1 MQNRKSY
8 SVFVI
13 TKHGLEI
20 AKKIHEAW
28 EDVDLFVS
36 PKFIDS
42 APPGSKLLSLPMDKT
57 LDETFQNYDC
67 HIFIIS
73 VGAVVRMIAPLLKN
87 KKVDPAV
94 ICVDDRANFSICV
107 LSGHVGRGNFF
118 TERLSKTLSNTAV
131 ITTASDVS
139 GTLTVDILGRELG
152 WTLEHPDRNVTRG
165 CAAVVNETK
174 VLFVQETGEPN
185 WWPLKK
191 SLPKG
196 VEYSVSLMDIN
207 PNEYEIL
214 LIVTD
219 RTDLNRTNQEH
230 YNNSIL
236 YRPKSLVLGLGCDRN
251 VSFETVENGI
261 LKILSDNALAVQ
273 SVKTIAS
280 ADLKRDEEAFLQIS
294 KKYGWEFKTFSSD
307 ELDRVSEIESP
318 SEVVKNFVGTR
329 SVSEASSIL
338 ASGADSLLLPK
349 QKYKEG
355 VDGKNLTV
363 AISRIP
369 FPSRFSSNSQNSVKK
384 EE

>member
-20 AKKIHEAW
+20 AKRIHEAW
-28 EDVDLFVS
+28 ENVDLFVS

-42 APPGSKLLSLPMDKT
+42 APPGSNLLSLPMDKT

-87 KKVDPAV
+87 KKIDPAV

-118 TERLSKTLSNTAV
+118 TERLAKTLSNTAV

-185 WWPLKK
+185 WWPLDK

-196 VEYSVSLMDIN
+196 VEYSVSLNNVN
-207 PNEYEIL
+207 PNDYEIL
-214 LIVTD
+214 LIATD
-219 RTDLNRTNQEH
+219 KTDLKQNNPEH
-230 YNNSIL
+230 YKNSIL
-236 YRPKSLVLGLGCDRN
+236 YHPKSLVLGLGCDRN

-261 LKILSDNALAVQ
+261 LKILSDNGLAFQ

-280 ADLKRDEEAFLQIS
+280 ADLKKDEEAFLRIS
-294 KKYGWEFKTFSSD
+294 KKYGWEFKTFSSE
-307 ELDRVSEIESP
+307 ELDRVSEIETP
-318 SEVVKNFVGTR
+318 SEVVKNFVGTK

-338 ASGADSLLLPK
+338 ASGAGSLLLPK

-355 VDGKNLTV
+355 SDGKNLTV

-369 FPSRFSSNSQNSVKK
+369 FPSRFSSSSRTETK
-384 EE
+384 EGE